1 CFSLFSETVRV
12 AKKMI
17 AVVNILDVNTITIE
31 NISATRIIPKGAFQ
45 LPVSKIILPFVNTSY
60 VIYPIKAKLIIVKIL
75 AKVLESLTFL
85 VVKAKII
92 AANNGI
98 IIGKI
103 AKLVIVVTP

>member
-1 CFSLFSETVRV
+1 
-12 AKKMI
+12 MI
-17 AVVNILDVNTITIE
+17 AVVKILDGNTITRE
-31 NISATRIIPKGAFQ
+31 NISATKKRPSGGFQ
-45 LPVSKIILPFVNTSY
+45 LPVSKIILPCVNTSW
-60 VIYPIKAKLIIVKIL
+60 VRYPIKAKFIIVKSL

>member
-1 CFSLFSETVRV
+1 
-12 AKKMI
+12 MI

-31 NISATRIIPKGAFQ
+31 NISATKIIPKGAFQ

-85 VVKAKII
+85 VVKE
-92 AANNGI
+92 
-98 IIGKI
+98 IGEHTSE
-103 AKLVIVVTP
+103 LQSRFDIVCRLLLEKKKKTRRIC